1 MSTRD
6 LQKILVEKLDDVNR
20 MQDAWIAVLRPF
32 LKSVPTLAI
41 SWVNVGSS
49 GAPAFQ
55 NNWVNF
61 DTTRTA
67 GFSKDS
73 LGWVRLRGL
82 VKSGTVS
89 TTVFTLPSGFRP
101 KRNMT
106 FVGDSNNA
114 YQTVSVNLNG
124 NVIQGTSAGV
134 SNAWQFLDG
143 IHFLAEN

>member
-1 MSTRD
+1 
-6 LQKILVEKLDDVNR
+6 

-32 LKSVPTLAI
+32 LKSAPASTT
-41 SWVNVGSS
+41 SWINVGSS
-49 GAPAFQ
+49 GAPMFQ
-55 NNWVNF
+55 NSWVNF

-73 LGWVRLRGL
+73 LGWVRLRGV

-89 TTVFTLPSGFRP
+89 STIFTLPTGFRP
-101 KRNMT
+101 KRSMT

-114 YQTVSVNLNG
+114 YQTVGVNLNG
-124 NVIQGTSAGV
+124 NVFQGTSAGA